1 MKREEK
7 KCTECDSGEVEDVK
21 HFLMICKAW
30 NGEREKLMEHKW
42 STNTYIIATL
52 LRLATL
58 CTHELSH
65 TSPACRHVN
74 LLLVCSCLS
83 VSSVFSFPAAAYS
96 HGVGHP

>member
-1 MKREEK
+1 MKREER

-21 HFLMICKAW
+21 HFLLRCKAW
-30 NGEREKLMEHKW
+30 NGEREEFMEHKW
-42 STNTYIIATL
+42 STCIHHTL

-74 LLLVCSCLS
+74 LLCVCSCLS
-83 VSSVFSFPAAAYS
+83 VSSVFSFPPVA
-96 HGVGHP
+96 